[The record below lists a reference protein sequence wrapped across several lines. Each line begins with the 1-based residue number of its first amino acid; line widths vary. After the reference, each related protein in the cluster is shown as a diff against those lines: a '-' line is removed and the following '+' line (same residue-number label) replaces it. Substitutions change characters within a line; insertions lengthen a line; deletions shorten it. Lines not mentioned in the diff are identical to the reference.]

1 MGIVEGIIATGGR
14 QSTMILR
21 LSRRY
26 SSPSLV
32 LFLQTNKAVW
42 LVITF
47 LISLYSLMPTRSNVA
62 GDGTQ

>member
-1 MGIVEGIIATGGR
+1 MDIVEGVIATGGR

-32 LFLQTNKAVW
+32 LIIQSNKAV
-42 LVITF
+42 
-47 LISLYSLMPTRSNVA
+47 
-62 GDGTQ
+62 